1 MTLVSY
7 AQNFEDVMLWRALR
21 HVGPGLYVDVGAQ
34 HPVID
39 SVSKAFYEQGW
50 RGVHI
55 EPVSHFAA
63 LLRADRPDET
73 VLQVALSDHEGTL
86 ELNVI
91 ADTGLST
98 AVERYA
104 ERHRDERGYAHQK
117 VVVPVLTLASAMRS
131 LAGRHVHWLKIDV
144 EGFEARVLRGW
155 DSKALRP
162 WVIVVEAT
170 VPNSTE
176 PDYAEWDP
184 ILVAA
189 DYRFIYFDGLN
200 RFYIAAEH
208 GELAAAFAS
217 PPNVFD
223 DFELSGQGSWKL
235 YRRVRDS
242 ADAVRLLAADQ
253 LAVATAHAALARR
266 HIAALSA
273 HADGLQNTLDQTR
286 LDVAEQAAQVH
297 RWWSMADGL
306 SKEIDAIR
314 TSRRWQIMFYL
325 AAWPGRLKLALASA
339 AARLR
344 GIAAGSEVAVADG
357 VAAPAGDSA
366 VLPASLSQSAERRH
380 LQLVRVIQARKT

>member
-7 AQNFEDVMLWRALR
+7 AQNFEGLMLWRALR

-55 EPVSHFAA
+55 EPVSRFAE

-73 VLQVALSDHEGTL
+73 VLQVALSDQEGTL

-98 AVERYA
+98 AVDRYA
-104 ERHRDERGYAHQK
+104 ARHRDERGYAHQK
-117 VVVPVLTLASAMRS
+117 VVVPVLTLASALRS
-131 LAGRHVHWLKIDV
+131 LAGREVHWLKIDV
-144 EGFEARVLRGW
+144 EGFEASVLRGW
-155 DSKALRP
+155 DSQALRP

-176 PDYAEWDP
+176 PDFAEWDP

-208 GELAAAFAS
+208 GELAAAFVA

-223 DFELSGQGSWKL
+223 DFELSGRGSWEL
-235 YRRVRDS
+235 YRRVQNS
-242 ADAVRLLAADQ
+242 ADAVRLLAAEQ
-253 LAVATAHAALARR
+253 LAAAATQAALARR
-266 HIAALSA
+266 QIAALSA
-273 HADGLQNTLDQTR
+273 HADGLQNALEQAR
-286 LDVAEQAAQVH
+286 AESAEQTAQVH
-297 RWWSMADGL
+297 RWWSMADRL
-306 SKEIDAIR
+306 SREIGAIR
-314 TSRRWQIMFYL
+314 TSRRWQLMHRVAHI
-325 AAWPGRLKLALASA
+325 AAWPGRVK
-339 AARLR
+339 
-344 GIAAGSEVAVADG
+344 VAVASRLRAMAASSELATTDG
-357 VAAPAGDSA
+357 VSAPSSDPVAA
-366 VLPASLSQSAERRH
+366 PASLSQSAERHH
-380 LQLVRVIQARKT
+380 LQLARVIQARKT